1 MVIEER
7 NQAAKARAEELSND
21 NEDLPRKISNV
32 INKVSKSERLW
43 FEAEENTKAITEKA
57 KALKKELQKAMTT
70 LAGKDVE
77 LKSYVAANDT
87 KIQEGYYQGQ

>member
-1 MVIEER
+1 M
-7 NQAAKARAEELSND
+7 
-21 NEDLPRKISNV
+21 
-32 INKVSKSERLW
+32 
-43 FEAEENTKAITEKA
+43 KAITEKA

-87 KIQEGYYQGQ
+87 KIQEAYYQGQ